1 MQLIPEDERRNL
13 FLIMAGAA
21 LCIALVWGGIAFKDM
36 LAAVGVESDPFEGA
50 PKHARDVGPSLHP
63 FGEGLKLVIAAAIGT
78 LVTAVHKRYHRDK
91 PMARSMEQAQIL
103 LCVCGALMM
112 IIIGNSPARAFGIAG
127 AARIISFRTP
137 VEDPK
142 DVTILFLLIG
152 LGMSCGLGA
161 IAVAGLGAAFLCLFL
176 LILDR
181 IGERKPRSMILSLAA
196 DGAELPTAHVQ
207 NLFAAYGIEFEP
219 REVSKSSVKYLVT
232 LAPDVSLEYLSDQLL
247 GGGYSGIKSV
257 TWEAPKKS
265 A

>member
-1 MQLIPEDERRNL
+1 MRFIPEEERKNL
-13 FLIMAGAA
+13 FLVMAGAA
-21 LCIALVWGGIAFKDM
+21 LCFALVWGGMTFKG
-36 LAAVGVESDPFEGA
+36 LLTSVGVESDPLENGS
-50 PKHARDVGPSLHP
+50 KHAQPASVSHP
-63 FGEGLKLVIAAAIGT
+63 FGEALKLIVAAAIGT
-78 LVTAVHKRYHRDK
+78 LVTAVHKRFHRDK

-103 LCVCGALMM
+103 LCVSGALMM
-112 IIIGNSPARAFGIAG
+112 IIIGNSAARAFGIAG

-161 IAVAGLGAAFLCLFL
+161 IAVAGLGAALLCIFLF
-176 LILDR
+176 ILDH
-181 IGERKPRSMILSLAA
+181 IGETKPRSMVLSLASES
-196 DGAELPTAHVQ
+196 GEFPTTHVQ
-207 NLFAAYGIEFEP
+207 NLFLAYGIAFEP

-247 GGGYSGIKSV
+247 SGGFSGIKSV

-265 A
+265 T